1 MRFWRKRKC
10 LFRRRRG
17 TTMVELVVVVVIG
30 VVLLFL
36 LVPTVNQARRNAN
49 TTRCISNLQQLGW
62 AYQSY
67 LRDYHCM
74 AMGDSGNPSGY
85 WMIALGQYINGFSNP
100 YTQRHQ
106 LPRNPTYAQQISYLP
121 NLPPVWFCPDAP
133 ASNVCEGEKIGNS
146 SARGG
151 AWGSAATPWGPG
163 TYPDID
169 YLAGSYGMNGWLYDL
184 GASGAVGAV
193 PTPIY
198 YSGIQYYSGV
208 DTRGFFLD
216 TPHHPP
222 ADPQRVPVLGDCNWH
237 EAWPLN
243 CRING
248 VAILDYPPTN
258 LSEGARYDTCIG
270 SRGPNWG
277 QMGRF
282 CIARHG
288 DAVNMVF
295 MDEHAE
301 TVPLEK
307 LWTLRWS
314 AFSGTFAPPVPLS
327 GNQ

>member
-1 MRFWRKRKC
+1 MVDG
-10 LFRRRRG
+10 RRG
-17 TTMVELVVVVVIG
+17 FTPAFTIVELVVIVFVS
-30 VVLLFL
+30 VVLFFVL
-36 LVPTVNQARRNAN
+36 LPTVSQARRSAN
-49 TTRCISNLQQLGW
+49 TTRCVSNLHQLGW

-67 LRDYHCM
+67 MSDHHRM
-74 AMGDSGNPSGY
+74 AMGDSGTPSGF
-85 WMIALGQYINGFSNP
+85 WMIALGRYVNGFANP
-100 YTQRHQ
+100 YSSDR
-106 LPRNPTYAQQISYLP
+106 LPQHPTYAEQIAYVP
-121 NLPPVWFCPDAP
+121 NLPSIWFCPEAP
-133 ASNVCEGEKIGNS
+133 ASNIGPGEPIGDS
-146 SARGG
+146 SAEGG
-151 AWGSAATPWGPG
+151 AWGSANMPWGPG
-163 TYPDID
+163 TYPDIN
-169 YLAGSYGMNGWLYDL
+169 YIAGSYGMNGWLYDL
-184 GASGAVGAV
+184 DASGTVGSV
-193 PTPIY
+193 PVPIY

-208 DTRGFFLD
+208 DPRSLFLD
-216 TPHHPP
+216 TWHHPP
-222 ADPQRVPVLGDCNWH
+222 VDPARVPVLGDCNWH

-295 MDEHAE
+295 MDEHVE

-314 AFSGTFAPPVPLS
+314 AYSGTFAPPVPLS
-327 GNQ
+327 ANP